1 MLMLLKIQND
11 FDPVL
16 SPESSPFV
24 LKSTKQVS
32 YQDILKVLDASKVCS
47 SVQNFT
53 DVYLR
58 LPGIPSNGQLT
69 EGECIR
75 VRICEGRFAVLIREP
90 IREGNFI
97 IQPKVD
103 FDISASTVAGLLKLG
118 YQAVAYIEASAVIYQ
133 DGKILIEVDHL
144 QGVTNP
150 YIQIKGTN
158 KEIVSSAASS
168 LSLDGSY
175 TTKSYLQIILESLPV
190 DDNVTAGI
198 HNQQAARLQELVEFI
213 QSQGGSFNS
222 DLSSPIR
229 ENSSTDGV
237 LDDLQSR
244 IKRLERWN
252 TINMVIVMHLLAF
265 RSINFVDISLIQ
277 FTL

>member
-1 MLMLLKIQND
+1 MALAVTLPTNIKEIRNTHKAKVPCFDFEKFKRNGFKEFQVSEECGVVIFEGVYTLHPAIRKSLDLWIAVLKIQND

-69 EGECIR
+69 EVQWHVTISSLLF
-75 VRICEGRFAVLIREP
+75 IQP

-133 DGKILIEVDHL
+133 DGKVIIFL
-144 QGVTNP
+144 Q
-150 YIQIKGTN
+150 
-158 KEIVSSAASS
+158 
-168 LSLDGSY
+168 SY
-175 TTKSYLQIILESLPV
+175 THFP
-190 DDNVTAGI
+190 
-198 HNQQAARLQELVEFI
+198 F
-213 QSQGGSFNS
+213 
-222 DLSSPIR
+222 
-229 ENSSTDGV
+229 
-237 LDDLQSR
+237 
-244 IKRLERWN
+244 LERN
-252 TINMVIVMHLLAF
+252 LLEYAC
-265 RSINFVDISLIQ
+265 SMISG
-277 FTL
+277 